1 MLVSLVLLW
10 PSPAPLISQC
20 CLLLPSSVLPPA
32 LEHSPSAELCVSP
45 TEHLP
50 GSERWA
56 GLARGDAATQML
68 LELSTR

>member
-1 MLVSLVLLW
+1 MWVSLVLPW
-10 PSPAPLISQC
+10 PSPRPLISQR

-32 LEHSPSAELCVSP
+32 LEHPPSAELCVSP

-50 GSERWA
+50 GSKLWV
-56 GLARGDAATQML
+56 GLARGNAATHTL